1 MSFLN
6 RSPLKRAFV
15 PRDPLMQQRRGQHP
29 LIAFAKVTKGCQIN
43 SRLVMPSPPFYKTHI
58 PFARNLYKYGAK
70 LIYLLYNRYIPFAAS
85 SRYARSNE

>member
-29 LIAFAKVTKGCQIN
+29 FIAFAKVTKECQIN
-43 SRLVMPSPPFYKTHI
+43 SRLVMPSPPVLQNSYTFRAELI
-58 PFARNLYKYGAK
+58 PSFTGG
-70 LIYLLYNRYIPFAAS
+70 IV
-85 SRYARSNE
+85 